1 MSILPERSSYTL
13 TDKELSELS
22 SVDILFSFNKLKKKE
37 EPICNLQIFS

>member
-1 MSILPERSSYTL
+1 MSILPERSLYTL